1 MQPSRLIDLFS
12 DTKSRPSEGMR
23 RFMMS
28 AEVGDEQKGEDPTVS
43 ALCERVADMLGK
55 EAALFLPSGTMCN
68 EIALAVHCRPGEEVI
83 CDRSSHIIHFEAG
96 GPAALAG
103 VMLRSVDGT
112 NGAFTADQLAT
123 AIRSE
128 SRYAPRSRL
137 VCVEQTANL
146 AGGRVWPLEQ
156 IREVMT
162 VARRAD
168 LSGHLDGARLLNAV
182 TASGISART
191 YAAPFD
197 SAWIDFTKGL
207 GAPIGAV
214 LTGSKEFVKEAWRLK
229 QMWGGAM
236 RQAGIIAAAGLYALD
251 HHVVRLAE
259 DHENAQTLAKAVAAL
274 PGVSLRPEDVETNM
288 IFFDVSQTGKTARQ
302 IVDAAKKRGVEMG
315 AFGDTTI
322 RAVTH
327 IDVSAKDIETAI
339 GILDEILGD
348 ATGTAHHG
356 AKEGAA

>member
-1 MQPSRLIDLFS
+1 MKPNRLIDMFS

-83 CDRSSHIIHFEAG
+83 CERSSHIIHFEAG

-103 VMLRSVDGT
+103 VMLRAVEGK
-112 NGAFTADQLAT
+112 NGAFTADQLAA
-123 AIRSE
+123 AIRPE

-156 IREVMT
+156 MRDVMT
-162 VARRAD
+162 VARKAK

-182 TASGISART
+182 TASGISARS

-207 GAPIGAV
+207 GAPVGAV
-214 LTGSKEFVKEAWRLK
+214 LTGSKEFVHEAWRLK

-236 RQAGIIAAAGLYALD
+236 RQAGIIAAAGVYALD
-251 HHVVRLAE
+251 HHVARLAE
-259 DHENAQTLAKAVAAL
+259 DHENAQTFARAVAGM
-274 PGVSLRPEDVETNM
+274 PGVSLAAEDVETNM
-288 IFFDVSQTGKTARQ
+288 IFFDVAGTGMTARQ
-302 IVDAAKKRGVEMG
+302 IVDEAKKLGLEMG
-315 AFGDTTI
+315 AFGESTI

-327 IDVSAKDIETAI
+327 IDVSAKDVQTGIAI
-339 GILDEILGD
+339 LDGILGKAGGVRQE
-348 ATGTAHHG
+348 
-356 AKEGAA
+356 KAADVA